1 VKRDCI
7 VQIDIRS
14 SSPIQPLFSALVP
27 PQLHTGAVFQGDAAG
42 TAYVDSREQPQAAC
56 VLAGDAC
63 YLAGTPSEDDL
74 FSEVN
79 ALLPRDHYSAIFAD
93 ARIPAEGLERAAHG
107 LYMLPAQRRAAFLRR
122 PPADGIPV
130 PGGVVLLPI
139 DRSLLNG
146 GAPGMDAVQEE
157 IVDEWQTS
165 DAFLERGFGTV
176 AVSRGRIVA
185 HSIANYIVDG
195 ACEIGIRV
203 DSDHRRRGIGTAVAA
218 ATAREAFAQGLRA
231 IVWHSWANNVGSI
244 GVSRR
249 LGFEEQ
255 VFYTVLINHWAA
267 ENITDLSQDE
277 FRAFGEEYERLFS
290 ECPPS
295 ETGYPYVVAA
305 TAWACAQDRA
315 RCLTNLYRAIDMGWL
330 TSIGQ
335 LRGFWPE
342 LFLDPGLP
350 ERVPEWGTLFARL
363 TPHEE

>member
-1 VKRDCI
+1 
-7 VQIDIRS
+7 
-14 SSPIQPLFSALVP
+14 
-27 PQLHTGAVFQGDAAG
+27 
-42 TAYVDSREQPQAAC
+42 VDSPEHPRAAC
-56 VLAGDAC
+56 LVAGDAC
-63 YLAGTPSEDDL
+63 YLAGAPSEDAFFDA
-74 FSEVN
+74 VN
-79 ALLPRDHYSAIFAD
+79 SLLPRDRYSAVFAGAGVAAESL
-93 ARIPAEGLERAAHG
+93 ARAVCG
-107 LYMLPAQRRAAFLRR
+107 LYMLSARRRAAFLQRA
-122 PPADGIPV
+122 PADDIPV
-130 PGGVVLLPI
+130 PVGVALLAI
-139 DRSLLNG
+139 NRSLLEG
-146 GAPGMDAVQEE
+146 DASGAEAVREE
-157 IVDEWQTS
+157 ILDEWQTF
-165 DAFLERGFGTV
+165 DTFLDRGFGTV
-176 AVSRGRIVA
+176 AMSAGRVVA

-218 ATAREAFAQGLRA
+218 ATAREAFAQGLGA

-244 GVSRR
+244 AISRR
-249 LGFEEQ
+249 LGFEEE

-305 TAWACAQDRA
+305 TAWACARDRA

-335 LRGFWPE
+335 LRGLWPE
-342 LFLDPGLP
+342 LFLDSGLP

-363 TPHEE
+363 ALHEE